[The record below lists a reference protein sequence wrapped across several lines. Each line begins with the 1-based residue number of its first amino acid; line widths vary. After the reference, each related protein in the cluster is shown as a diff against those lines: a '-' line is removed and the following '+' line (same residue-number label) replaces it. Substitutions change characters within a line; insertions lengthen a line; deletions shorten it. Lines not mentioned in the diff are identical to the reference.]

1 MNRTEYLSKI
11 ATGGVGTARVA
22 WQTEVKPA
30 AAHKGTHLSKVTRAM
45 VMTGVNYADLAV
57 NANTSTGPLPWGEWA
72 QFPHIITHKGTDY
85 ARLYVIDG
93 TVETIYMVDGSLVDR
108 DTFNQYLTPSA
119 AKSNRPKGGTISVK
133 ISNIKSVK

>member
-1 MNRTEYLSKI
+1 MV
-11 ATGGVGTARVA
+11 GV
-22 WQTEVKPA
+22 
-30 AAHKGTHLSKVTRAM
+30 S
-45 VMTGVNYADLAV
+45 
-57 NANTSTGPLPWGEWA
+57 
-72 QFPHIITHKGTDY
+72 HIITHKGTDY